1 MILSIILISLEV
13 FCMEVSSVSQAV
25 NLWAL
30 KQAMNMGQSQAPAQL
45 QIVNQL
51 ASLDPMRGQMIDIR
65 V

>member
-1 MILSIILISLEV
+1 
-13 FCMEVSSVSQAV
+13 MEVSSVSQAV